1 MSYEVLYIT
10 ILDFIH
16 TQKFIDG
23 PPKDKFMAPPVLVTP
38 DFCNLLSYYEIK
50 LGPRGW
56 IFKKEEK
63 KMVIKY
69 VKKIKINYFL
79 KC

>member
-1 MSYEVLYIT
+1 MPL
-10 ILDFIH
+10 
-16 TQKFIDG
+16 
-23 PPKDKFMAPPVLVTP
+23 KDKFLAPPLLVTP

-69 VKKIKINYFL
+69 VKKNKNKLFSPWS
-79 KC
+79 

>member
-1 MSYEVLYIT
+1 MPLE
-10 ILDFIH
+10 
-16 TQKFIDG
+16 
-23 PPKDKFMAPPVLVTP
+23 DKFLAPPLLVTP

-63 KMVIKY
+63 KTVIKY
-69 VKKIKINYFL
+69 VKKIKINYFHPRVKEKFWCYKL
-79 KC
+79 VHNFTYNSLM